1 MVEPAEWLVAL
12 TPRADLAVFGND
24 RPIGH
29 RPVPARCGPIG
40 GRESAAGHDV
50 GADANERFD
59 PIGQIDEPEADR
71 RGYLDQD
78 VHVAVLPLVSPRVRA
93 KESQP
98 RDPELPGQTWPCLME
113 YAKNVMRALHG
124 VIPPRKYTAGYHCP
138 VTARRG

>member
-1 MVEPAEWLVAL
+1 VGP
-12 TPRADLAVFGND
+12 LA
-24 RPIGH
+24 
-29 RPVPARCGPIG
+29 

-78 VHVAVLPLVSPRVRA
+78 VHVAVLPLVGPRVRA

-113 YAKNVMRALHG
+113 YAKNVLHLVDAVLPWVPVRQWVLTVPYRLRYQMAWNHGLSRAVLRVYTRVLLERVGERRPG
-124 VIPPRKYTAGYHCP
+124 VWH
-138 VTARRG
+138 